1 MTMLVHITAAKHT
14 RSMRRSGIRAV
25 SGGHD
30 DISGV
35 YCLPV
40 LPSYQ
45 ITHQWVRELRRG
57 GQRTL
62 VAVYFRVP
70 DDEPVQVGHYSR
82 FPAEM
87 ASAEA
92 SALIAAQQDARGYEF
107 FVARPIRAD
116 EIHRIRA
123 VNQVTGW
130 RYMPDAHGRPPCAC
144 PICNP
149 WASTAPP
156 RSGKPLATLTS
167 SRMDEEISEELRGK
181 LTELARLQDGEA
193 GDLTDEHERWALYR
207 VAIEDGTV

>member
-1 MTMLVHITAAKHT
+1 MTMLVHITAAKNM

-25 SGGHD
+25 SGEHD
-30 DISGV
+30 GISGV

-62 VAVYFRVP
+62 VAVYFRVS

-92 SALIAAQQDARGYEF
+92 AALIAAQQDARGYEF

-116 EIHRIRA
+116 EIHRIRG

-149 WASTAPP
+149 
-156 RSGKPLATLTS
+156 SGQYGAAKIRKAF
-167 SRMDEEISEELRGK
+167 
-181 LTELARLQDGEA
+181 
-193 GDLTDEHERWALYR
+193 GDPD
-207 VAIEDGTV
+207 D